1 MLVPKIYLVDDSYD
15 FRILAK
21 ALLEA
26 YLPSAAVVAY
36 ENGLD
41 MLKDHEKERA
51 DIIITD
57 TNMPHID
64 GVNLVN
70 EARKIDRQ
78 TTIVLLFSGTIE
90 SPGLTEEII
99 ASSEANVILS
109 KPAFVDWIKEMFK
122 E

>member
-90 SPGLTEEII
+90 SPGLTEDMI
-99 ASSEANVILS
+99 ASCEANVILS